1 MSADFLDKL
10 ESEQRVLQLA
20 YRSIEGTPADF
31 YPDMREISKH
41 ETASLS
47 LIFFVLKNYFS

>member
-47 LIFFVLKNYFS
+47 LIFLF